1 MFYMKNVL
9 SAVELLSVNHPDSS
23 DRFVLLL
30 CKDSWCPGI
39 HGYLFKKA
47 LVFLGDQSLSQ

>member
-9 SAVELLSVNHPDSS
+9 STIELLSVNHPDSL

-30 CKDSWCPGI
+30 CKDSGCLGI
-39 HGYLFKKA
+39 CGYLF
-47 LVFLGDQSLSQ
+47 